1 MGAGGGRVHGG
12 ELPEMAIVM
21 GQLSWVPKGG
31 EAGTGDGRGT
41 VEVLKD
47 RSLRWMPQVEGVL

>member
-21 GQLSWVPKGG
+21 GQFSWVPNGG
-31 EAGTGDGRGT
+31 EADTGYGRGT

>member
-1 MGAGGGRVHGG
+1 
-12 ELPEMAIVM
+12 MAIVT

-31 EAGTGDGRGT
+31 EADTGNGRGT

-47 RSLRWMPQVEGVL
+47 RSLGWMPQVEGVL

>member
-12 ELPEMAIVM
+12 ELSEMAIVT

-31 EAGTGDGRGT
+31 EADTGNGRGT

-47 RSLRWMPQVEGVL
+47 RSLGWMPQVEGVL